1 VCPSWNL
8 VKGDVGY
15 SIVDH
20 EGTIASDPDFE
31 IVAVSEKK
39 TGIYVD
45 IFALPNLVVARQRC
59 GVKNINKILIGFDK
73 KISQFKRFEVS
84 TTAKQALSSQEY
96 SLPKTKVGYLRVN
109 ALTVND
115 QVREKLEGFKNNNI
129 TTLVLDLRA
138 CQSLNAISGSAK
150 FLTYWLGKNSLDLF
164 LLKAQ
169 KKKSFEEDGD
179 VVWHEKVIVL
189 IDRDTQGNF
198 EQIAAELQMLDN
210 VVLTGTPTSGNGHI
224 NSFKQLVEDG
234 VSDFFLLK
242 PHSDL
247 CARGERINGR
257 PIQPDVALEVP
268 VAVLGTS
275 EESRS
280 RAIAFLS
287 ELLEKTEA
295 VQKGMSH

>member
-1 VCPSWNL
+1 M
-8 VKGDVGY
+8 
-15 SIVDH
+15 
-20 EGTIASDPDFE
+20 
-31 IVAVSEKK
+31 
-39 TGIYVD
+39 
-45 IFALPNLVVARQRC
+45 VARQRC

-210 VVLTGTPTSGNGHI
+210 VVLAGTPTSGNGNI